1 NKPAWV
7 SFDAATGTL
16 SGTPSNDDVGTYAG
30 IVITV
35 SDGSA
40 TATLNTFSIVV
51 NNVNDAP
58 SISVTPALT
67 VNEDSTYRFAPQ
79 TGDVD
84 SSSLSFSISN
94 KPTWASFNTATGV
107 LSGTPANEHV
117 GTTENI
123 VITVSDGELS
133 ASLAAFN
140 LTVINVNDA
149 PVAVND
155 TFVFTESNDGIY
167 LLDVLS

>member
-1 NKPAWV
+1 M

-58 SISVTPALT
+58 SISGTPALT

-79 TGDVD
+79 TG
-84 SSSLSFSISN
+84 
-94 KPTWASFNTATGV
+94 GC
-107 LSGTPANEHV
+107 GQ
-117 GTTENI
+117 
-123 VITVSDGELS
+123 
-133 ASLAAFN
+133 
-140 LTVINVNDA
+140 
-149 PVAVND
+149 
-155 TFVFTESNDGIY
+155 
-167 LLDVLS
+167 